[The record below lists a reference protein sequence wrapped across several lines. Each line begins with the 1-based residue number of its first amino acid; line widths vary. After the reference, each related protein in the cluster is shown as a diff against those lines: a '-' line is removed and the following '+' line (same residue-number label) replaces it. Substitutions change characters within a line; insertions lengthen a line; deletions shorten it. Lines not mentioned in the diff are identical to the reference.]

1 MICNDK
7 KLVQFFI
14 NLGQIS
20 AVKLVQFRLVQ
31 FYKNCTNL
39 VQFLRNCTNLVQFL
53 KIFLITLY

>member
-1 MICNDK
+1 MIWNDK
-7 KLVQFFI
+7 KIVQFFI

-39 VQFLRNCTNLVQFL
+39 VQFRKSCTKLVQFL
-53 KIFLITLY
+53 

>member
-14 NLGQIS
+14 YLGQIS

-39 VQFLRNCTNLVQFL
+39 VQFLQNCTKLVQFL
-53 KIFLITLY
+53 